1 MSRYLGKMTKTVRT
15 KNLSDKG
22 QTTPQIGDKMEEVGE
37 ENDEL
42 ISELASDHLG

>member
-22 QTTPQIGDKMEEVGE
+22 QTTPQFGDKMEQIGK
-37 ENDEL
+37 ENDEP
-42 ISELASDHLG
+42 ISELASAHL